1 MTTHDES
8 PIIRT
13 SPKRMA
19 QGLAIVVIV
28 VAVCAAILIP
38 NWNQM
43 AKVPPPVSSIAVQS
57 PNAGQSSESQGPST
71 ATETTTT
78 TTEGGGSANAPVS
91 GVTITIQKGASIQ
104 GSPDYNPDTAKVS
117 ASDKIVWVNEDTAAH
132 TATSGT
138 GATDPDSGKIFD
150 TSIIN
155 GGEKS
160 APQELKGVKEGDEVP
175 YYCAVHPYMTSKLTV
190 TAASAGSPANTTTTT
205 EGNASSTSTSPANA
219 TTNATTTG
227 TGNASST
234 STSPANATTNATT
247 TGTGNAS
254 SSTSA
259 PAAATAT
266 TTTLTIPVGAST
278 PGNPSYDPVSLTVK
292 KGDEID
298 VVNKDSSPHTVT
310 SGKAPDAPDAGKQFD
325 TSIINGGASAR
336 LMTANLEAG
345 EHDFHCAIH
354 PFMTGKIIVQ

>member
-19 QGLAIVVIV
+19 QGLAIMVIV
-28 VAVCAAILIP
+28 LAVCTVILVP

-43 AKVPPPVSSIAVQS
+43 SKVPPPVSSIVVQQ
-57 PNAGQSSESQGPST
+57 PNAGTTSESQGPST
-71 ATETTTT
+71 PTTPTTQGGSSTTT
-78 TTEGGGSANAPVS
+78 NAPVVA

-104 GSPDYNPDTAKVS
+104 GSPDYNPDTAKVPV
-117 ASDKIVWVNEDTAAH
+117 SDNIVWVNEDTAAH

-138 GATDPDSGKIFD
+138 GASDPDSGKVFD

-155 GGEKS
+155 PGEKS
-160 APQELKGVKEGDEVP
+160 TPQALKGVKEGAEVP

-190 TAASAGSPANTTTTT
+190 TAASAG
-205 EGNASSTSTSPANA
+205 GA
-219 TTNATTTG
+219 TA
-227 TGNASST
+227 A
-234 STSPANATTNATT
+234 
-247 TGTGNAS
+247 GNAS

-259 PAAATAT
+259 AT
-266 TTTLTIPVGAST
+266 TTAGAGAGGGSTTTTAAAATLTIPVGAAT
-278 PGNPSYDPVSLTVK
+278 PGNPSYDPLSLTVK

-325 TSIINGGASAR
+325 TSIVNVGASAKVA
-336 LMTANLEAG
+336 TANLEPG
-345 EHDFHCAIH
+345 EYDFHCAVH
-354 PFMTGKIIVQ
+354 PFMMGKIIVQ

>member
-43 AKVPPPVSSIAVQS
+43 AKNPPPVSSIAVQ
-57 PNAGQSSESQGPST
+57 PPTAGTTPEVSGPPGTPTNPTTQGPP
-71 ATETTTT
+71 TTPTT
-78 TTEGGGSANAPVS
+78 PTTQGGGSTTTNAPAVA

-104 GSPDYNPDTAKVS
+104 GSPDYNPDVAKAAVN
-117 ASDKIVWVNEDTAAH
+117 DNIVWVNEDTAAH

-138 GATDPDSGKIFD
+138 GASDPDSGKVFD

-155 GGEKS
+155 PGEKS
-160 APQELKGVKEGDEVP
+160 TPQTLKGVKEGDEVP

-190 TAASAGSPANTTTTT
+190 TAASAGAATSA
-205 EGNASSTSTSPANA
+205 GNASSGSNTSSA
-219 TTNATTTG
+219 
-227 TGNASST
+227 AST
-234 STSPANATTNATT
+234 A
-247 TGTGNAS
+247 GG
-254 SSTSA
+254 
-259 PAAATAT
+259 AAAV
-266 TTTLTIPVGAST
+266 TLTIPVGAST

-345 EHDFHCAIH
+345 EYDFHCAVH
-354 PFMTGKIIVQ
+354 PFMTGKLKVE

>member
-19 QGLAIVVIV
+19 QGLAIMVIV
-28 VAVCAAILIP
+28 LAVCTVILVP

-43 AKVPPPVSSIAVQS
+43 SKVPPPVSSIVVQQ
-57 PNAGQSSESQGPST
+57 PNAGTTSESQGPST
-71 ATETTTT
+71 PTTPTTQGGSSTTT
-78 TTEGGGSANAPVS
+78 NAPVVA

-104 GSPDYNPDTAKVS
+104 GSPDYNPDTAKVPV
-117 ASDKIVWVNEDTAAH
+117 SDNIVWVNEDTAAH

-138 GATDPDSGKIFD
+138 GASDPDSGKVFD

-155 GGEKS
+155 PGEKS
-160 APQELKGVKEGDEVP
+160 TPQALKGVKEGAEVP

-190 TAASAGSPANTTTTT
+190 TAASAG
-205 EGNASSTSTSPANA
+205 GA
-219 TTNATTTG
+219 TA
-227 TGNASST
+227 A
-234 STSPANATTNATT
+234 
-247 TGTGNAS
+247 GNAS

-259 PAAATAT
+259 AT
-266 TTTLTIPVGAST
+266 TTAGAGAGGGSTTTTTTAAAATLTIPVGAAT
-278 PGNPSYDPVSLTVK
+278 PGNPSYDPLSLTVK

-325 TSIINGGASAR
+325 TSIVNVGASAKVA
-336 LMTANLEAG
+336 TANLEPG
-345 EHDFHCAIH
+345 EYDFHCAVH
-354 PFMTGKIIVQ
+354 PFMMGKIIVQ

>member
-19 QGLAIVVIV
+19 QGLAIMVIV
-28 VAVCAAILIP
+28 LAVCTVILVP

-43 AKVPPPVSSIAVQS
+43 SKVPPPVSSIVVQQ
-57 PNAGQSSESQGPST
+57 PNAGTTSESQGPST
-71 ATETTTT
+71 PTTPTTQGGSSTTT
-78 TTEGGGSANAPVS
+78 NAPVVA

-104 GSPDYNPDTAKVS
+104 GSPDYNPDTAKVPV
-117 ASDKIVWVNEDTAAH
+117 SDNIVWVNEDTAAH

-138 GATDPDSGKIFD
+138 GASDPDSGKVFD

-155 GGEKS
+155 PGEKS
-160 APQELKGVKEGDEVP
+160 TPQALKGVKEGAEVP

-190 TAASAGSPANTTTTT
+190 TAASAGGATAAGNASNASTVPANTTTTAST
-205 EGNASSTSTSPANA
+205 AENASSNTSA
-219 TTNATTTG
+219 ATTTAG
-227 TGNASST
+227 AGGGST
-234 STSPANATTNATT
+234 
-247 TGTGNAS
+247 
-254 SSTSA
+254 
-259 PAAATAT
+259 AAAA
-266 TTTLTIPVGAST
+266 TLTIPVGAAT
-278 PGNPSYDPVSLTVK
+278 PGNPSYDPLSLTVK

-325 TSIINGGASAR
+325 TSIVNVGASAKVA
-336 LMTANLEAG
+336 TANLEPG
-345 EHDFHCAIH
+345 EYDFHCAVH
-354 PFMTGKIIVQ
+354 PFMMGKIIVQ